1 MKNANNNYTW
11 NNQTYTQ
18 SGTYTQILK
27 NQFGCDSTVTLNLTI
42 TPMNTNGIEE
52 LRVSKIKIFPN
63 PANNNI
69 TIEYDGMI
77 EKIEILDVKGAT
89 VYTTNEPK
97 NEFYLPQNIQT
108 GYYTVVIQ
116 TAEGIVRK
124 ELMIE
129 K

>member
-1 MKNANNNYTW
+1 
-11 NNQTYTQ
+11 
-18 SGTYTQILK
+18 
-27 NQFGCDSTVTLNLTI
+27 
-42 TPMNTNGIEE
+42 MNTNAIEE
-52 LRVSKIKIFPN
+52 ILVSKIKIFPN

-89 VYTTNEPK
+89 VHTTNEPK

-116 TAEGIVRK
+116 TAEGIIRK